1 MNAAQRAT
9 RTLPVF
15 RQPTAYDMQRAVA
28 HPPQLAPRK
37 YQHLQVAPLSG
48 ALGAEVTGADLAKLD
63 AVVGEEIATALADH
77 LVLVFPEQ
85 ALEPA
90 DQITFARSLGP
101 VRPWPYARPMVDFP
115 DLTELVSGPADIH
128 NFGGGWHTD
137 SSTFPRPPAYTV
149 LQCIEGPQTGGDTS
163 YANQY
168 LAWETLPDDVRERLD
183 GLRLVHATAKGF
195 GDHSRS
201 TGSGDVTTTP
211 VVVPPEHEGL
221 ESRHP
226 VARTHPVTGRKAL
239 YVNAGFAARF
249 DGWSEAESQPL
260 LDALA
265 AHGGIAEFTCR
276 VRWRPGTLVV
286 WDNRC
291 CLHYAHNDYAG
302 QRRVMRRAVV
312 EGEVPV

>member
-1 MNAAQRAT
+1 MPDV
-9 RTLPVF
+9 LPQL
-15 RQPTAYDMQRAVA
+15 RHPTAYDMQRALLHA
-28 HPPQLAPRK
+28 PQLSSRD
-37 YQHLQVAPLSG
+37 YRHITVAPVSG
-48 ALGAEVTGADLAKLD
+48 AIGAEVTGIALGAIDD
-63 AVVGEEIATALADH
+63 AAMGEVVTALADH
-77 LVLVFPEQ
+77 LVLVFPGQ
-85 ALEPA
+85 TLAPA
-90 DQITFARSLGP
+90 DQVAFARRLGP
-101 VRPWPYARPMVDFP
+101 VNPWPYARPMAGYHE
-115 DLTELVSGPADIH
+115 LTELVSGPADIH

-149 LQCIEGPQTGGDTS
+149 LQCIEGPDAGGDTS
-163 YANQY
+163 FANQY
-168 LAWETLPDDVRERLD
+168 LAWDTLPEDVRRGLEGRRLI
-183 GLRLVHATAKGF
+183 HATAKGF

-201 TGSGDVTTTP
+201 TGSGHVTTTP

-226 VARTHPVTGRKAL
+226 VGRTHPLNGRRAL

-249 DGWSEAESQPL
+249 EGHSVEESQPL

-265 AHGGIAEFTCR
+265 AHGGIPEFTCR

-291 CLHYAHNDYAG
+291 CLHYAHNDYRG